1 MVTGPNSR
9 TFSMPL
15 QIKKLSILKNW
26 SNIFGIFSLLMP
38 LSEIGI
44 AITEIGVFLYN
55 LRTDQMTIA
64 PVFGCGSSLFPQ
76 IDDDLIQKVMA
87 SKAEMNA
94 RVYDI
99 PTSAIVM
106 NKKRLNYFKLITS
119 LEYEG
124 CNEAVKRIVPRI
136 DLGQINELIDQT
148 EQASD
153 LLKTFLKKIL
163 RMRKEMILDVALAK
177 LI

>member
-1 MVTGPNSR
+1 MVKRPNSR
-9 TFSMPL
+9 TFSIPL

-38 LSEIGI
+38 LSEIG
-44 AITEIGVFLYN
+44 VLYN

-64 PVFGCGSSLFPQ
+64 PVFDCGSSLFPQ

-124 CNEAVKRIVPRI
+124 CNESIKRIVPRI

-153 LLKTFLKKIL
+153 LLKAFLKKIL